1 MKNKYTI
8 VILFSIFSILLQ
20 FFFAPVL
27 VVNSIK
33 PDFFVIAVIYG
44 SLVLMP
50 IPAMIIAFLGGII
63 LDSYSNMPLGTSAI
77 VYVWGSFVMGYFK
90 KFEYWLGFNF
100 TVIAVMNILIVR
112 SFLIGIYIF
121 DTEMSF
127 VSFFISRVI
136 PETIY
141 TFAFAGILFVFIRDY
156 VQELAE

>member
-1 MKNKYTI
+1 
-8 VILFSIFSILLQ
+8 
-20 FFFAPVL
+20 
-27 VVNSIK
+27 
-33 PDFFVIAVIYG
+33 
-44 SLVLMP
+44 
-50 IPAMIIAFLGGII
+50 
-63 LDSYSNMPLGTSAI
+63 MPLGTSAI

-100 TVIAVMNILIVR
+100 TVIAVVNILIVR